1 MKKLKR
7 KVADLFGVNLSD
19 VNCKF
24 VKLKLVSL
32 ESQLNKNNLSTN
44 SRIELENKLAVLKNA
59 YKAMNCFW

>member
-32 ESQLNKNNLSTN
+32 ELQLKNNLSIN
-44 SRIELENKLAVLKNA
+44 SRIEIENKLAVLKNS
-59 YKAMNCFW
+59 YKTMNCFW